1 MLLLLQDVK
10 GEGRWARQT
19 HFSASHLR
27 LNLPGP
33 FCRWGRNTKPRD
45 LPKFPFHLRDA
56 ELSSVPAGALTTP
69 KEQPIIII
77 VITGTDC

>member
-1 MLLLLQDVK
+1 MGKTDTFLCLASAAQLARFLLQM
-10 GEGRWARQT
+10 GQEHEAQPC
-19 HFSASHLR
+19 S
-27 LNLPGP
+27 
-33 FCRWGRNTKPRD
+33 RD
-45 LPKFPFHLRDA
+45 LPKFPFYLRDA

>member
-1 MLLLLQDVK
+1 MGKTDTFLCPASAAQLARSLLQMGQEHK
-10 GEGRWARQT
+10 TQPC
-19 HFSASHLR
+19 S
-27 LNLPGP
+27 
-33 FCRWGRNTKPRD
+33 RD

-56 ELSSVPAGALTTP
+56 ELRSVPAGALTTP